1 MMKSLNYRTKSIIYF
16 AIALV
21 LSVIFAFLSTPFN
34 YWYTIYFIIIAV
46 ISLIGLIS
54 NIYTQIKSD
63 LTSHTSIVDDGK
75 EEK

>member
-1 MMKSLNYRTKSIIYF
+1 MKSLSYHAKSTIYF
-16 AIALV
+16 SIVLV
-21 LSVIFAFLSTPFN
+21 LSTIFAFLSKPFN

-54 NIYTQIKSD
+54 NIYTQVKLA
-63 LTSHTSIVDDGK
+63 LTSHTNIVDDEK

>member
-1 MMKSLNYRTKSIIYF
+1 MKSLNYRTKTIIYF

-21 LSVIFAFLSTPFN
+21 LSVIFAFLSKPFN